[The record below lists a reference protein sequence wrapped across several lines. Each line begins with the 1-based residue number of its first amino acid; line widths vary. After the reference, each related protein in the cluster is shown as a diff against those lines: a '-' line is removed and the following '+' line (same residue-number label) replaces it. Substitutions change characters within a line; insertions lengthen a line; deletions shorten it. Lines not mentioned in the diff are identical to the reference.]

1 MAEQTPS
8 LLGDI
13 VQIGRGLLMG
23 SADIIPGVSGG
34 TVALVLGI
42 YERLITAI
50 SHFDLTMLRHVRRG
64 EWSAAARHVDLRFL
78 AALGFG
84 ILLGVGS
91 LASVMHHLLEH
102 HRQQTLAAF
111 FGLIVI
117 SSFLVARMVE
127 VRSARHAWFLAA
139 VALVAAV
146 GAYWL
151 VGLPFLEGQPGYGY
165 LFLCGMV
172 AISAMILPGVSGAF
186 ILLVLGKYAEVT
198 GVIKDVVRLNITTG
212 HLATL
217 MVFAAGCAVG
227 LISFS
232 KLLRWLLA
240 RHKSL
245 TMAALCGLMTGSLRR
260 IWPFQS
266 DTTPDLAPK
275 GKVYENYWPAAIDA
289 EVLLSIGIALAAV
302 IGVLVIDSLARRRF
316 VEPPLEAED
325 HLTDADRK

>member
-1 MAEQTPS
+1 MAERTPS
-8 LLGDI
+8 LLDDI

-50 SHFDLTMLRHVRRG
+50 SHVDLTMLRHVRRG

-78 AALGFG
+78 AALGCG

-102 HRQQTLAAF
+102 QRQQTLAAF

-117 SSFLVARMVE
+117 SIFLVARMVE
-127 VRSARHAWFLAA
+127 VRSARHAWFMAA
-139 VALVAAV
+139 VAWVAAG

-151 VGLPFLEGQPGYGY
+151 VGQPFLEGQPGYGY

-172 AISAMILPGVSGAF
+172 AISAMILPGISGAF

-198 GVIKDVVRLNITTG
+198 GAIKDVVRLNITAE

-217 MVFAAGCAVG
+217 LVFAAGCAVG

-232 KLLRWLLA
+232 KLLRWLFA
-240 RHKSL
+240 RHKPI
-245 TMAALCGLMTGSLRR
+245 TMAALCGLMAGSLRR
-260 IWPFQS
+260 IWPFQI
-266 DTTPDLAPK
+266 DTTPDRAFK
-275 GKVYENYWPAAIDA
+275 EKVYENYWPEAIDG
-289 EVLLSIGIALAAV
+289 EMLLSIGIALAAV
-302 IGVLVIDSLARRRF
+302 IGVLAIDSLARRRF
-316 VEPPLEAED
+316 VAPPLEAED